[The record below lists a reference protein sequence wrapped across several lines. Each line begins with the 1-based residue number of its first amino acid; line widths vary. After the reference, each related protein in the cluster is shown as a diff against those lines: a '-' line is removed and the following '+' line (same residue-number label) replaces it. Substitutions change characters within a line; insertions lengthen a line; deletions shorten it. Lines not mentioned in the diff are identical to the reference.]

1 MEKRIEI
8 YYGDVYPKFTLS
20 GWLIIIAI
28 FAIIGS
34 YFPVFGWVV
43 LILFVMFPFVVM
55 REAKKAKRQKAGI
68 PALVIDGYTLEYEG
82 KKIDLSEMYAAE
94 IVDDPECDRGV
105 IIYRKGRFLRK
116 QVMCISSEDMLISDA
131 DLLKLIQERIESA
144 RQDNPTKLPE
154 LSS

>member
-8 YYGDVYPKFTLS
+8 YYRPAYPKITLY

-28 FAIIGS
+28 FAIIAN
-34 YFPVFGWVV
+34 YYPDVVWAV
-43 LILFVMFPFVVM
+43 LILFVMLPFVVM
-55 REAKKAKRQKAGI
+55 QDAKKAKRQKAGI

-94 IVDDPECDRGV
+94 IVDDSECYRGV

-116 QVMCISSEDMLISDA
+116 QVMCISSDDMLISDA

-144 RQDNPTKLPE
+144 QQDNPTE
-154 LSS
+154 

>member
-8 YYGDVYPKFTLS
+8 YYRDGNPKITLYA
-20 GWLIIIAI
+20 GLIGIAIIAI
-28 FAIIGS
+28 VGIHKPF
-34 YFPVFGWVV
+34 VGWFV
-43 LILFVMFPFVVM
+43 LILFVMLPFFVM
-55 REAKKAKRQKAGI
+55 REAKIAKQQKAGI

-94 IVDDPECDRGV
+94 IVDDPEFDRGV
-105 IIYRKGRFLRK
+105 IIYRKGRVLRK

-144 RQDNPTKLPE
+144 QQDNPTQ
-154 LSS
+154 